1 MAHFKGTSERVWAK
15 VLKATSIRNTSKR
28 GAIICS
34 NRSGISS
41 LSG

>member
-1 MAHFKGTSERVWAK
+1 MAHFEGTSERVWAK
-15 VLKATSIRNTSKR
+15 VLKATSIRNTGRR
-28 GAIICS
+28 GAMICS